1 MGLTHHAE
9 MTESATPVPAFIAAQ
24 LQLRDPA
31 RYETYAR
38 RFTSTLA
45 GFDGRLLAAADHPVV
60 LVGNWP
66 YDRFV
71 LVQFP
76 NERAALDWSRSSDYR
91 RIAPD
96 REAAAATTALLV
108 AGRDEPRSPAG
119 ASTTRRGPN
128 R

>member
-9 MTESATPVPAFIAAQ
+9 MAESAIPVRAYIAAQ
-24 LQLRDPA
+24 LRLREPA
-31 RYETYAR
+31 RYESYAR

-45 GFDGRLLAAADHPVV
+45 GFDGRLLVADDHPAV
-60 LVGNWP
+60 LVGTWP

-76 NERAALDWSRSSDYR
+76 NEQAAIDWSRSSDYR

-96 REAAAATTALLV
+96 REAAAVTTALLV
-108 AGRDEPRSPAG
+108 AGRR
-119 ASTTRRGPN
+119 
-128 R
+128 